1 MRDWNGDG
9 IDDLILAAAPGASS
23 VTLQLMSRGTDGR
36 FSLNSS
42 LLRSGVVTGWVLR

>member
-9 IDDLILAAAPGASS
+9 IDELSFAGAPGASS
-23 VTLQLMSRGTDGR
+23 VTLQLLLRGTDGR

-42 LLRSGVVTGWVLR
+42 LTRSGVVTGWVLR